1 MQITTDLTRR
11 IPTPAVLTI
20 GTFDGVHLGHQ
31 SLIANAVNS
40 AHSRGLPAAAMTF
53 DPAPREVLRPASAS
67 GYPPLAYLTTL
78 PTRLQLLAGTGLD
91 EVVVVRF
98 TKEMSLMS
106 AREFV
111 SWVRQY
117 LPFVELWEGRGFA
130 LGHQRTGNLE
140 VLAQLGVEMGFSVHV
155 TPTVEV
161 DGLPVSSTRIRQA
174 VMAGDVETAA
184 RLLGHYHIVPGTV
197 VPGSKRGR
205 ELGFPTANLAV
216 VYNLALPAD
225 GVYATWAVRP
235 ATGEVLPSVTSVGT
249 RPTFEDDA
257 RLVEV
262 YIMDY
267 DASLYGETIAAH
279 FVSFIRPQIRFE
291 SIGALVQQMAADTAQ
306 ARAML
311 ATSPPPGVN
320 AGAQN
325 GEDSGHA
332 GGVKDVEQESRA
344 VD

>member
-1 MQITTDLTRR
+1 M
-11 IPTPAVLTI
+11 
-20 GTFDGVHLGHQ
+20 
-31 SLIANAVNS
+31 
-40 AHSRGLPAAAMTF
+40 
-53 DPAPREVLRPASAS
+53 
-67 GYPPLAYLTTL
+67 
-78 PTRLQLLAGTGLD
+78 
-91 EVVVVRF
+91 RF
-98 TKEMSLMS
+98 TKQMSLMT
-106 AREFV
+106 AREFIG
-111 SWVRQY
+111 WVRQY
-117 LPFVELWEGRGFA
+117 LPFVELWEGEGFA

-140 VLAQLGVEMGFSVHV
+140 MLAQLGAEMGFSVHV
-155 TPTVEV
+155 APTVEV

-174 VMAGDVETAA
+174 VMTGDVETAT

-262 YIMDY
+262 HIMDY
-267 DASLYGETIAAH
+267 EANLYGKTIATH

-291 SIGALVQQMAADTAQ
+291 SIPALVKQMAADTVQ
-306 ARAML
+306 ARAIL
-311 ATSPPPGVN
+311 ATSLPPGTI

-325 GEDSGHA
+325 SGDGRGA
-332 GGVKDVEQESRA
+332 GGAKDVEQESRTG
-344 VD
+344 D